1 MLYLN
6 RNKKRNYNR
15 KKISER
21 ISNEFYTEYLENI
34 NARFPLNRIISNLQT
49 YIREYILL
57 VHVLLQKQ
65 RGEQKIVILANIR
78 VR

>member
-21 ISNEFYTEYLENI
+21 ISNEFYTEHLENI